1 MGFEICAKGG
11 TKGFGVELPKRGV
24 EGREFL
30 GKEDWAG
37 GRGFRVGVW
46 FKIENC
52 DIVGGGTYLTL
63 GMISSF
69 LSYFSMYFDFPIFI
83 CLKSSS
89 SLGRV

>member
-1 MGFEICAKGG
+1 MGRGSKGEPNGNDCCMGFGVGAEGG
-11 TKGFGVELPKRGV
+11 AKGFGVGLLKRGV

-30 GKEDWAG
+30 GKGDWAG

-46 FKIENC
+46 YKIENC

-69 LSYFSMYFDFPIFI
+69 LSYF
-83 CLKSSS
+83 
-89 SLGRV
+89 